1 MCVVF
6 VCVSMQML
14 LPAQSKKTRL
24 NTKGTSG
31 NSVLESH
38 LFRLLLAC
46 SLTEINGDYGMA
58 CRYVDVLLLHLFK
71 RSREMTTDTGLRL
84 LVQQSRRRKRRG
96 ECATVTSGRVK
107 IALFPLFNIQFSVG
121 QPTSPSYGPP
131 SKYEMFR
138 HQSISKP
145 LHSF

>member
-1 MCVVF
+1 
-6 VCVSMQML
+6 ML

-71 RSREMTTDTGLRL
+71 RSIEMTTDTGLRL

-96 ECATVTSGRVK
+96 ECATVYKLQEGLR
-107 IALFPLFNIQFSVG
+107 LHFFHYL
-121 QPTSPSYGPP
+121 
-131 SKYEMFR
+131 
-138 HQSISKP
+138 ISN
-145 LHSF
+145 SQ